1 MTSRGGGGGGEERK
15 VGDETRLKGGKGWQ
29 RVEKKGRN
37 DVESSFVVIFAPP
50 ARKNSKRR
58 KKEER
63 ERERGEKKKERKEGK
78 EEREKEKGERVFL
91 PGGVSHERSATI
103 KRLRPR

>member
-1 MTSRGGGGGGEERK
+1 MA
-15 VGDETRLKGGKGWQ
+15 KGG
-29 RVEKKGRN
+29 KKGRN

-63 ERERGEKKKERKEGK
+63 EREKKKERKEGKEEGK